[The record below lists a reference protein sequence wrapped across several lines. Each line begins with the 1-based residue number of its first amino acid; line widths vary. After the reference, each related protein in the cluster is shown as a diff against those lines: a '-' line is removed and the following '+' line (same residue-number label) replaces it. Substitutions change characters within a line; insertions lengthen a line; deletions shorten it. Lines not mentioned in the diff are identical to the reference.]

1 MVVVVATRAAA
12 RRIQMF
18 RRLFNKFKNLKPIMI
33 ENSKVPVFLS
43 HFAPIDIWAISFGPF
58 VWCKGIMSDVTKR
71 HETIH
76 FHQQLECLFV
86 GQWILYGFFHLRGL
100 LMSKGKGSKAGKEAY
115 YSNPFEEEAYTH
127 ENDLLYLENRP
138 FYHWRKYI

>member
-1 MVVVVATRAAA
+1 
-12 RRIQMF
+12 MF
-18 RRLFNKFKNLKPIMI
+18 RRLLNKFKNLKPIMI

-58 VWCKGIMSDVTKR
+58 VWCRGIMSDVTKR

-86 GQWILYGFFHLRGL
+86 FQWILYGWYWLRGVI
-100 LMSKGKGSKAGKEAY
+100 SKKTGREAY
-115 YSNPFEEEAYTH
+115 YANPFEEEAYTH

-138 FYHWRKYI
+138 FYHWIKYI